1 MAPSPSLTSTSPA
14 AWPRAASPGYR
25 PARFLRG
32 ATSIQTMS
40 QIFLVLQNSALI
52 MVMHHSR
59 AKPVSGQ
66 RRYFISTAMMF
77 VELIKLVFSLAI
89 DCHAQIKAQKAAAA
103 AAAASAANGDDSKQ
117 RPALPANPYAPANI
131 ASILYQSLFASG
143 SWMLILPAGLYALQ
157 THLVY
162 VAVSN
167 METVPFQ
174 VTYQLKIL
182 TTVLF
187 SIVMLQRV
195 ITPKQW
201 LALVLLTLGVAIVQ
215 VAETSGGP
223 GAKTMAS
230 ASASASAPASSFS
243 LASLMGWFAGGR
255 TNSANHTRVTTASPK
270 LAHPMNTT
278 KGFFAAIVA
287 SFISGF
293 TGVYFEKL
301 IKESRVSVSL
311 WTRNA
316 QLSFFSLFP
325 ILLLG
330 VWCKDGA
337 AIAQH
342 GFFVGYGPT
351 VWATIALQALG
362 GILVAICITYA
373 DNVAKNLAAS
383 FSIVV
388 SYMANAVLFGEPMT
402 LQSTLGVSTVLFSLY
417 LYQSR
422 SSRPPPDSPLLPVDR
437 DGLVDLRSKEMREK

>member
-1 MAPSPSLTSTSPA
+1 MNARLGKFLT
-14 AWPRAASPGYR
+14 RV
-25 PARFLRG
+25 
-32 ATSIQTMS
+32 Q
-40 QIFLVLQNSALI
+40 
-52 MVMHHSR
+52 VMHHSR
-59 AKPVSGQ
+59 ARPASGH

-77 VELIKLVFSLAI
+77 VELTKLVISLAI
-89 DCHAQIKAQKAAAA
+89 ACRAQIRAQIADAAKA
-103 AAAASAANGDDSKQ
+103 AANGDDSKE
-117 RPALPANPYAPANI
+117 RSSAPPPPNPYSPSNI
-131 ASILYQSLFASG
+131 ASIFYQSLFASG

-195 ITPKQW
+195 ITPRQW

-215 VAETSGGP
+215 VAETSGGS
-223 GAKTMAS
+223 GAKTAMS
-230 ASASASAPASSFS
+230 ASPSSFS
-243 LASLMGWFAGGR
+243 LANLIGWFSGGS
-255 TNSANHTRVTTASPK
+255 TNGTQITTAAATAPK
-270 LAHPMNTT
+270 LAHRMNTS
-278 KGFFAAIVA
+278 KGFIAAIAA
-287 SFISGF
+287 SLISGF

-337 AIAQH
+337 AIAKH

-351 VWATIALQALG
+351 VWATIGLQALG

-388 SYMANAVLFGEPMT
+388 SYMANAALFGEPMT
-402 LQSTLGVSTVLFSLY
+402 LQSTVGISTVLFALY
-417 LYQSR
+417 LYQSS
-422 SSRPPPDSPLLPVDR
+422 SSRSPPDSPLLPVDR
-437 DGLVDLRSKEMREK
+437 DGLVDVRSKEMHEK

>member
-1 MAPSPSLTSTSPA
+1 
-14 AWPRAASPGYR
+14 
-25 PARFLRG
+25 
-32 ATSIQTMS
+32 
-40 QIFLVLQNSALI
+40 
-52 MVMHHSR
+52 MHHSR
-59 AKPVSGQ
+59 AKPASGQ

-77 VELIKLVFSLAI
+77 VELIKLVSSLAMA
-89 DCHAQIKAQKAAAA
+89 CRAQIKAQIADAAT
-103 AAAASAANGDDSKQ
+103 AASTDDSTESKE
-117 RPALPANPYAPANI
+117 RSASLLARNPYSPANI
-131 ASILYQSLFASG
+131 ASIVYQSLFASG
-143 SWMLILPAGLYALQ
+143 SWMLIMPAGLYALQ

-195 ITPKQW
+195 ITPRQW

-215 VAETSGGP
+215 VAESSGSS
-223 GAKTMAS
+223 GAKTAS
-230 ASASASAPASSFS
+230 AASPSSFS
-243 LASLMGWFAGGR
+243 LANLIGWFAGGSTN
-255 TNSANHTRVTTASPK
+255 TNSSPLTASSPNI
-270 LAHPMNTT
+270 AHRMNTS
-278 KGFFAAIVA
+278 KGFIAAIAA
-287 SFISGF
+287 SLISGF

-337 AIAQH
+337 AIAKH

-351 VWATIALQALG
+351 VWATILLQALG

-388 SYMANAVLFGEPMT
+388 SYMANAALFGEPMT
-402 LQSTLGVSTVLFSLY
+402 LQSTMGVSTVLFALY

-422 SSRPPPDSPLLPVDR
+422 SNRASPPDSPLLPVDR
-437 DGLVDLRSKEMREK
+437 DGLVDSRSKDMHEK

>member
-1 MAPSPSLTSTSPA
+1 MPA
-14 AWPRAASPGYR
+14 SWPRASSPAYR
-25 PARFLRG
+25 SPRFLRG
-32 ATSIQTMS
+32 ATSIQTLS
-40 QIFLVLQNSALI
+40 QIFLVLQNSTLI

-59 AKPVSGQ
+59 ARPASGQ

-77 VELIKLVFSLAI
+77 VELTKLVFSLGIA
-89 DCHAQIKAQKAAAA
+89 CRAQIKAQIADAKTAAAA
-103 AAAASAANGDDSKQ
+103 ATNGDDSKE
-117 RPALPANPYAPANI
+117 RPLPPSNPYSLSNI
-131 ASILYQSLFASG
+131 TSILYQSLFASG

-187 SIVMLQRV
+187 SIVMLQRI
-195 ITPKQW
+195 ITPRQW

-223 GAKTMAS
+223 GAKTATS
-230 ASASASAPASSFS
+230 ASPSSLS
-243 LASLMGWFAGGR
+243 LANLIGWFSGGN
-255 TNSANHTRVTTASPK
+255 TNSTQITTAAPK
-270 LAHPMNTT
+270 LAHRMNTS
-278 KGFFAAIVA
+278 KGFFAAIAA
-287 SFISGF
+287 SLISGF

-337 AIAQH
+337 AIAKH

-351 VWATIALQALG
+351 VWATIGLQALG

-388 SYMANAVLFGEPMT
+388 SYMANAAIFGEPMT
-402 LQSTLGVSTVLFSLY
+402 LQSTVGISTVLFALY

-422 SSRPPPDSPLLPVDR
+422 SSRSPPDSPLLPVDR
-437 DGLVDLRSKEMREK
+437 DGLVDVRSKEMHEK

>member
-1 MAPSPSLTSTSPA
+1 
-14 AWPRAASPGYR
+14 
-25 PARFLRG
+25 
-32 ATSIQTMS
+32 
-40 QIFLVLQNSALI
+40 
-52 MVMHHSR
+52 MHHSR
-59 AKPVSGQ
+59 ARPASGQ
-66 RRYFISTAMMF
+66 RRYFISTAMLF
-77 VELIKLVFSLAI
+77 VELIKLVVSLAI
-89 DCHAQIKAQKAAAA
+89 ACRAQIKTQVADAA
-103 AAAASAANGDDSKQ
+103 AAAASTDDSKE
-117 RPALPANPYAPANI
+117 RSSTPHPYSPTNI
-131 ASILYQSLFASG
+131 ASVVYESLFASG
-143 SWMLILPAGLYALQ
+143 SWMLIMPAGLYALQ

-195 ITPKQW
+195 ITPRQW

-215 VAETSGGP
+215 VAESSGGAP
-223 GAKTMAS
+223 KLATAAS
-230 ASASASAPASSFS
+230 PSSFS
-243 LASLMGWFAGGR
+243 LANLIGSFAGGNTSR
-255 TNSANHTRVTTASPK
+255 TQVTTSATPK
-270 LAHPMNTT
+270 IAHRMNTS
-278 KGFFAAIVA
+278 KGFFAAITA
-287 SFISGF
+287 SLISGF

-325 ILLLG
+325 IVLLG

-351 VWATIALQALG
+351 VWATIGLQALG

-388 SYMANAVLFGEPMT
+388 SYMANAALFGEPMT
-402 LQSTLGVSTVLFSLY
+402 LQSTVGISTVLFALY

-437 DGLVDLRSKEMREK
+437 DGLVDVRSKELHEK